1 MTTERIVRK
10 RTLIGRAVRIALLAS
25 TAMTATISVVQAQD
39 PTIQEIVVTGSHI
52 RLRDYESISPV
63 TTVSADAISSTGRLS
78 VEEVLNRLPQVVPGF
93 TASSNNPADGTS
105 TVDLRGIGTERTL
118 VLINGR
124 RLTPTTQ
131 YGVTDLNNVPVRLI
145 DRIEVVTGGASA
157 VYGSD
162 ALAGV
167 VNFILKDDYEGFD
180 VGYQFGQS
188 GRSDGEEKQIDALL
202 GGNFADDRGNITA
215 FASWYKRDSVLQSA
229 REFSRIDLSGNGSA
243 TGNARLPNVVTNPFP
258 TVGAFLG
265 GGSTSREYAFNTNN
279 NGGVR
284 VRDDRLPETDG
295 NGTGDR
301 YNFPVTN
308 FLLTPAERINLGAFG
323 HLKLSDQVTA
333 YVDVMYVDSRNSN
346 QLAPTPATV
355 VPFDPNSAL
364 LSDQARALLDARP
377 DPNGPGFLTR
387 RMVELGARLQEN
399 NSKLQQITVGFRGS
413 LPVKDWAYD
422 VYYEHGKND
431 FTNITHNDVSRSKF
445 SAGISGCPAAYK
457 QFVPS
462 CVPVQAFGVGSI
474 TPAMADFI
482 RLDFTDSTVFERN
495 MVSAVANGS
504 LANLPAGPLGF
515 ALGLEYREDS
525 SDFIPD
531 LAKKQ
536 GDILGFNAAQPVNG
550 KFDVKEVFVELGVP
564 LLADLPAVNSLSLDT
579 GVRYSDYSSIG
590 KVASYK
596 AGLDWSPVSALHVR
610 GMYQRAVRAPSVF
623 ELFQAG
629 DQGFPQIADPCAS
642 RLANGRTQTVS
653 ADTAAFC
660 KATWGIDSATYAQG
674 NAQVESFFYGNP
686 TLGEETSDTYTFGI
700 AMSPEAIPGLQL
712 SVDYYDIRVKGYVNA
727 LEGGPTGIVLNCY
740 ASGDINS
747 KACFSDQLIQPLVY
761 RDAVGDLKTR
771 VPIGNLSALESS
783 GVDASIA
790 YPIPLPFATGPFGQS
805 LDVQLLVTW
814 LGKWKLD
821 DVDYAGTIGAY
832 NIDGAFPKYKGNVRF
847 GYRVGPVSLSYNLQ
861 YIDAMDN
868 QGNIPAFEDGGYVGV
883 KSTIYQD
890 LSAQWSINDMLEL
903 NLGVRN
909 LADVQPRFFDV
920 PIDQNTD
927 PSTYDTLG
935 RFYFGSL
942 RAKF

>member
-1 MTTERIVRK
+1 MTTERFVRE
-10 RTLIGRAVRIALLAS
+10 RIWIRAVRAAFMAS
-25 TAMTATISVVQAQD
+25 AATAAGVSTVQAQD
-39 PTIQEIVVTGSHI
+39 PTIQEIIVTGSYI

-63 TTVSADAISSTGRLS
+63 TTVAADAIQSTGRLS
-78 VEEVLNRLPQVVPGF
+78 VEEVLNRLPQIVPGF
-93 TASSNNPADGTS
+93 TASSNNPANGTS
-105 TVDLRGIGTERTL
+105 TVDLRGIGTQRTL

-167 VNFILKDDYEGFD
+167 VNFILKQDYEGFD

-188 GRSDGEEKQIDALL
+188 AQSDGQEKQVDALL

-229 REFSRIDLSGNGSA
+229 REFSRIDRGGNGSA
-243 TGNARLPNVVTNPFP
+243 TGNARLPNVVTNPYP

-265 GGSTSREYAFNTNN
+265 GASTSREYAFNLNN

-284 VRDDRLPETDG
+284 VRNDTLPETDG
-295 NGTGDR
+295 NGSGDR

-308 FLLTPAERINLGAFG
+308 FLLTPAERVNLGAFG
-323 HLKLSDQVTA
+323 HYDLSDKVTA
-333 YVDVMYVDSRNSN
+333 YMDVMYIDSRNAN

-355 VPFDPNSAL
+355 VPFDPNSPL
-364 LSDQARALLDARP
+364 LSDQARTLLDARP
-377 DPNGPGFLTR
+377 DPNAPGFLTR
-387 RMVELGARLQEN
+387 RMVEVGARLQEN
-399 NSKLQQITVGFRGS
+399 NSKLQQITIGFRGA
-413 LPVKDWAYD
+413 LPIKDWAYD

-431 FTNITHNDVSRSKF
+431 FANSTHNDVSRSKF

-474 TPAMADFI
+474 TQQMADFI
-482 RLDFTDSTVFERN
+482 RLDFTDTTIFERN
-495 MVSAVANGS
+495 MVSAVVNGS
-504 LANLPAGPLGF
+504 LFELPAGPLGF
-515 ALGLEYREDS
+515 ALGLEYRDDS
-525 SDFIPD
+525 SDFVPD
-531 LAKKQ
+531 IAKKQ
-536 GDILGFNAAQPVNG
+536 GDILGFNAAQPVRG
-550 KFDVKEVFVELGVP
+550 GFDVKEVFVEMGVP
-564 LLADLPAVNSLSLDT
+564 LLAELPAVHSLNLDT
-579 GVRYSDYSSIG
+579 GLRYSDYSSVG
-590 KVASYK
+590 QVTSYK
-596 AGLDWSPVSALHVR
+596 AGLDWAPIASLHVR

-629 DQGFPQIADPCAS
+629 DQGFPQVADPCAS
-642 RLANGRTQTVS
+642 RLANGRAQTVS
-653 ADTAAFC
+653 PETAAFC

-674 NAQVESFFYGNP
+674 NAQVESFFFGNP
-686 TLGEETSDTYTFGI
+686 SLAEETSDTYTVGV

-747 KACFSDQLIQPLVY
+747 GACFSDLLNQPLVY

-771 VPIGNLSALESS
+771 VPIGNLSQLESN

-790 YPIPLPFATGPFGQS
+790 YAVPLPFASGPFGQS
-805 LDVQLLVTW
+805 LDVRLLVTW
-814 LGKWKLD
+814 LGKWELD
-821 DVDYAGTIGAY
+821 GVDYADTIGAY
-832 NIDGAFPKYKGNVRF
+832 NITGAFPEYKANLHF
-847 GYRVGPVSLSYNLQ
+847 GYRIGPVSLSYNLQ
-861 YIDAMDN
+861 YIDGMDN
-868 QGNIPAFEDGGYVGV
+868 QGNIPAFEDGGYLGV
-883 KSTIYQD
+883 KSTLYQD
-890 LSAQWSINDMLEL
+890 LSAQWDINDRLEL

-909 LADVQPRFFDV
+909 LADVQPKFFDV

-935 RFYFGSL
+935 RFYFGSV